1 MRKVGRPRKP
11 CGTYA
16 AFRRHRMLGEEVD
29 EPCRRAADRYNNLRY
44 RADREIQQEADR
56 LVSVEW
62 AWRKAA
68 ACRVSDLN
76 WFPEE
81 KDVAGVAACVDV
93 CEGCPV
99 RHDCLTAAL
108 AETSKYYDQIGIR
121 GGLTPKERRSLRRM
135 LALKA
140 AA

>member
-1 MRKVGRPRKP
+1 M
-11 CGTYA
+11 
-16 AFRRHRMLGEEVD
+16 
-29 EPCRRAADRYNNLRY
+29 
-44 RADREIQQEADR
+44 
-56 LVSVEW
+56 SVEW